1 MSTVA
6 VIINQLSVE
15 LRAMINKDAGGATTL
30 KEANEQC
37 LRLMNESEGPDGE
50 KDDCFE
56 YGDINLD

>member
-1 MSTVA
+1 
-6 VIINQLSVE
+6 
-15 LRAMINKDAGGATTL
+15 MINKDAGGATTL